1 MFFTKPILA
10 TILACGLA
18 TPAPACEPDFTSRS
32 KAKRADTPIELKA
45 DCSFKDVDAGHLDSL
60 WATQTMT
67 GNPVRDR
74 GKGRVAQVVG
84 TSGLCSYNE
93 VLLFV
98 DCNANESLIISGK
111 GTPPRDFEIAGL
123 IENRVETIQ
132 PPYGPIKIGPQST
145 VSGLAKVAKK
155 HGIRTTS
162 LAEYFGK
169 PSPRES
175 YDSNCGCKLFYPES
189 PAAQHPFP

>member
-1 MFFTKPILA
+1 MLFTKPILA

-18 TPAPACEPDFTSRS
+18 APAVACEPDFTSQS

-45 DCSFKDVDAGHLDSL
+45 DCSFRDVDAGHLDSF

-67 GNPVRDR
+67 GNSVRDR
-74 GKGRVAQVVG
+74 GNGRVAQVVG
-84 TSGLCSYNE
+84 TSGLCSYEE

-98 DCNANESLIISGK
+98 DCNADESLIISGK
-111 GTPPRDFEIAGL
+111 GTPPRDYEVAGL
-123 IENRVETIQ
+123 SENRVETIQ

-155 HGIRTTS
+155 HGISTTS
-162 LAEYFGK
+162 PAEYFGK
-169 PSPRES
+169 PSPHES
-175 YDSNCGCKLFYPES
+175 YDPTCGCKLCYPKS
-189 PAAQHPFP
+189 RAAPQPLQ